1 VSFYEF
7 VILSIK
13 DFTKRQGKSQSE
25 IQAKS
30 RKRKHD
36 FQRGKIVENS

>member
-1 VSFYEF
+1 M
-7 VILSIK
+7 ILSIK

-25 IQAKS
+25 IQTKS

-36 FQRGKIVENS
+36 FQHGKRAGSGWEIFLK

>member
-1 VSFYEF
+1 M
-7 VILSIK
+7 ILSTKNFI
-13 DFTKRQGKSQSE
+13 KRQGKSQSE